1 MNNEEIF
8 KEFYD
13 QLKIIQKSDKTSD
26 KKRPDD
32 IITNYNKIM
41 KKKEADQKF
50 EFRDRLLKLI
60 SKLVW
65 VQLLFFNIIILLVI
79 FSVIFNFS
87 FLNNN
92 GSGIILDFLKYYI
105 SVTIVELLGMLLFVI
120 QYVFKTQI

>member
-41 KKKEADQKF
+41 KKKEK
-50 EFRDRLLKLI
+50 
-60 SKLVW
+60 S
-65 VQLLFFNIIILLVI
+65 
-79 FSVIFNFS
+79 
-87 FLNNN
+87 
-92 GSGIILDFLKYYI
+92 
-105 SVTIVELLGMLLFVI
+105 
-120 QYVFKTQI
+120 